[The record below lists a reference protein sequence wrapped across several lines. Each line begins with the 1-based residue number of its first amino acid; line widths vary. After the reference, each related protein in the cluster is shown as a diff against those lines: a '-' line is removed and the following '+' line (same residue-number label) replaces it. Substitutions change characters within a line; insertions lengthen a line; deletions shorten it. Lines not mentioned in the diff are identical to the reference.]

1 MILIRNLPKENLM
14 NTCINDKINDALN
27 DDNIVK
33 IMNKAAK
40 RFRNQLDSDCI
51 KTCQLNALWKT
62 FVNYDANKGAKFTTY
77 LYKGVFI
84 ECMKEIK
91 FSNKSKCFGK
101 LHSNIP
107 SSNDPFFHIDLM
119 DEFKNVDDKNLIE
132 DRISN
137 MTIAEISE
145 KYGKN
150 RESIR
155 RKIHKLADNIK
166 DKFC

>member
-1 MILIRNLPKENLM
+1 MSN
-14 NTCINDKINDALN
+14 CIDDKIQVALK
-27 DDNIVK
+27 DENIVK
-33 IMNKAAK
+33 IMNQASK
-40 RFRNQLDSDCI
+40 RFRNQLDADSI
-51 KTCQLNALWKT
+51 RTCQLNALWKT
-62 FVNYDANKGAKFTTY
+62 FVNYNPEKGAKFTTY

-91 FSNKSKCFGK
+91 FSNKNKSFGMLHHNISSKT
-101 LHSNIP
+101 
-107 SSNDPFFHIDLM
+107 DPFFSIDLM
-119 DEFKNVDDKNLIE
+119 DEFKNAEDRDLIE
-132 DRISN
+132 DRLSN

-145 KYGKN
+145 KRGKN